1 MAYSKALPVVAML
14 LVVLP
19 MVAMADLD
27 GNLTAFY
34 ERLCAEVDCG
44 KGTCVGNMSYP
55 LNYKCECQSGW
66 KQALYDDDDD
76 DDENKFLPC
85 VIPNCTLNY
94 GTCQPAPPP
103 VPQKEAP
110 HNSSFFDR
118 NHHNKT
124 CYWMYCGE
132 GQCTKNGT
140 YRHTCTCNP
149 GFTNLLNISYY
160 PCYSTC
166 TLGSDCDAI
175 IKVANSTSAGTGN
188 GTTTGEN
195 PASTILPAK
204 FQWMIILLVSMLMA
218 LK

>member
-1 MAYSKALPVVAML
+1 MAFSKALPFVTML

-19 MVAMADLD
+19 MVAMADID

-34 ERLCAEVDCG
+34 DRLCKEVDCG
-44 KGTCVGNMSYP
+44 KGTCVGDKSYP
-55 LNYKCECQSGW
+55 LSYKCECQAGW
-66 KQALYDDDDD
+66 KQTQYDDDDV
-76 DDENKFLPC
+76 DDEHKFLPC

-94 GTCQPAPPP
+94 GSCQPAPPP

-110 HNSSFFDR
+110 HNSSFFDP
-118 NHHNKT
+118 

-140 YRHTCTCNP
+140 YRHTCTCKP
-149 GFTNLLNISYY
+149 GFDNLLNISYY
-160 PCYSTC
+160 PCYSAC
-166 TLGSDCDAI
+166 TLGSDCADI
-175 IKVANSTSAGTGN
+175 INVANSTGTGS
-188 GTTTGEN
+188 GTGTGGN

-218 LK
+218 LM